1 MYNSTTKYDFVIIY
15 LQILIKTA
23 KIDQRVTTTGRSFRN
38 DTMDRWKGNRQ
49 EMMARYEAK
58 DSNKKEDD
66 DDTTK
71 QQQHKKKE
79 KTTKQKQP
87 DGEFKDFEKFAAHDN
102 RHNNKK

>member
-1 MYNSTTKYDFVIIY
+1 
-15 LQILIKTA
+15 
-23 KIDQRVTTTGRSFRN
+23 
-38 DTMDRWKGNRQ
+38 
-49 EMMARYEAK
+49 MMERYEAK
-58 DSNKKEDD
+58 GPNKEEDD

-79 KTTKQKQP
+79 KTTKQKQL